1 MSHQSSAL
9 LCIDL
14 QREYFDPGRPLWV
27 PEGAFVL
34 TNTAKLVHKAR
45 HIGTPVVHVRHVSRK
60 PGAVTFAP
68 NSEFLEFPE
77 DVSPRDGE
85 YVITKSRPGAF
96 YETALDA
103 HLQSLGITRLFLC
116 GLLSFMCVDTTA
128 REAHA
133 RGYEVIFVRDATAA
147 LPIGDLSAD
156 VIHRVVCAIQ
166 GWMFSKVVCT
176 DDAIKL
182 LTGEPCD

>member
-14 QREYFDPGRPLWV
+14 QREYFDPGRPLWA
-27 PEGAFVL
+27 PGGAL
-34 TNTAKLVHKAR
+34 ALENTARLVNIAR
-45 HIGTPVVHVRHVSRK
+45 NIRIPVVHIRHVSSK
-60 PGAVTFAP
+60 PDAATFAH
-68 NSEFLEFPE
+68 NSEFLDFT
-77 DVSPRDGE
+77 DAVSPQDGE
-85 YVITKSRPGAF
+85 HVITKSRPGAF
-96 YETALDA
+96 YNTDLDTC
-103 HLQSLGITRLFLC
+103 LRSREITRLFLC

-147 LPIGDLSAD
+147 IPVGDWSAD
-156 VIHRVVCAIQ
+156 VVHKVVCAIQ
-166 GWMFSKVVCT
+166 GWMFSTVMCT

-182 LTGEPCD
+182 IQER